1 MRGMYVMVANYA
13 EVTPRS
19 TLNIVG
25 GEWEQFEM
33 AAVPGT
39 FAGYVAGVVAL
50 EPEDLGTGRDFG
62 LVMSDAESGADLS
75 KVLPVHVS
83 PRAPAIGVDTRAPF
97 AVRFSLDVEHTPRIV
112 KVRVVDG
119 EGFEMASTSF
129 RIH

>member
-13 EVTPRS
+13 EVTPRA

-33 AAVPGT
+33 STVPGT

-50 EPEDLGTGRDFG
+50 EPQDLGSGRDFG
-62 LVMSDAESGADLS
+62 LVMNDAESGDDLS
-75 KVLPVHVS
+75 KVLPIHID
-83 PRAPAIGVDTRAPF
+83 PRPPAIGVDTRAPF
-97 AVRFSLDVEHTPRIV
+97 AVRFSLDVEHTPRII

-119 EGFEMASTSF
+119 DGIEMASTCF